1 MQQNKNQVFI
11 LYTANLVC
19 YNFDLK
25 YNSSGNRKT
34 EKRVGKIKKTIKMD
48 SELKN
53 SQTLDAALS
62 NVAQITN
69 IQIIIDTDKIQNDFP
84 GGGSKDSTKPTG
96 IGHQYQYMVASNLT
110 GSAGS
115 GTADL
120 VINALSGDVV
130 RFNAVSEYD
139 NFNNAVIIYNIQK
152 FGGANVFS
160 DFTSRVFSAPGVQPS
175 AGASPLPIQ
184 TVNTMTYWFY
194 QADVIT
200 SGTEN
205 YNISFAL
212 YTLDRP
218 SGTMKLYG
226 YFVWDPTIIVKG

>member
-1 MQQNKNQVFI
+1 M
-11 LYTANLVC
+11 
-19 YNFDLK
+19 K

-34 EKRVGKIKKTIKMD
+34 EKRVGKIKKSSKMD

-53 SQTLDAALS
+53 SQALEAALS

-69 IQIIIDTDKIQNDFP
+69 IQVIIDTDKIKNDYP
-84 GGGSKDSTKPTG
+84 NGGSKDSTKPTG

-110 GSAGS
+110 GSTGTN

-120 VINALSGDVV
+120 VISALSGDVV

-152 FGGANVFS
+152 FGGVNVFS
-160 DFTSRVFSAPGVQPS
+160 DFTSKVFSAPGIQPS
-175 AGASPLPIQ
+175 VGASPLPIQ
-184 TVNTMTYWFY
+184 TVNTMSYWFY
-194 QADVIT
+194 QADVIN
-200 SGTEN
+200 SGTED

-212 YTLDRP
+212 YILDRP
-218 SGTMKLYG
+218 SGTMKLFG
-226 YFVWDPTIIVKG
+226 YFVWDPRIVVKG